1 MRVCRMKSR
10 AALPLPSIVADN
22 RLVAEFIPKHPGYRM
37 LTHSERIKP
46 VTIKDIFEIA
56 QLRGN
61 SLFSRSV

>member
-1 MRVCRMKSR
+1 
-10 AALPLPSIVADN
+10 
-22 RLVAEFIPKHPGYRM
+22 M